1 MVNSMLRVFLNSK
14 IHRATVTERDLNY
27 VGSIS
32 IDANL
37 LKVANMLPNE
47 RVDIYNIT
55 NGERFSTYILEAPAG
70 SGTIGLNGAAAHKVN
85 LHDKV
90 IIVTYNY
97 LAEKEIPHHDSTVV
111 VVESED
117 NLNFHLLEK

>member
-1 MVNSMLRVFLNSK
+1 MVNRMLRVFLNSK

-37 LKVANMLPNE
+37 LKAAKMLPNE
-47 RVDIYNIT
+47 RVDIYNIS

-85 LHDKV
+85 LNDKV

-97 LAEKEIPHHDSTVV
+97 LAEKEIPHQNSSVV
-111 VVESED
+111 VVETED
-117 NLNFHLLEK
+117 NLAFRLLEK

>member
-1 MVNSMLRVFLNSK
+1 MLRVFLNSK

-32 IDANL
+32 IDADL
-37 LKVANMLPNE
+37 LKAAGMLPDE
-47 RVDIYNIT
+47 RVDIYNIS

-70 SGTIGLNGAAAHKVN
+70 SGMIGLNGAAAHKVN

-90 IIVTYNY
+90 IIVTYNS
-97 LAEKEIPHHDSTVV
+97 LAEKEIPHRKSTVIV
-111 VVESED
+111 IESDD
-117 NLNFHLLEK
+117 NLVYRKLKK